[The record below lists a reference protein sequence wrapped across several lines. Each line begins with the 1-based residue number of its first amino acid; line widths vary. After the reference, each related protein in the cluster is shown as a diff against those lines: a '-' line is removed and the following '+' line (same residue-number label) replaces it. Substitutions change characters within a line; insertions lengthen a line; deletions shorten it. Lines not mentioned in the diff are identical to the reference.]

1 MAFLATAKLSPT
13 SRLIL
18 NHFEKNPHP
27 QSAID
32 VSDAIG
38 ASYWTAREL
47 CQALVQQGRLKQ
59 TMHGKSPHY
68 SSTKPVDDAKPAAVP
83 SAHVAHLKPSI
94 LPASPEVKNDK
105 R

>member
-18 NHFEKNPHP
+18 NHFKKNPEP

-47 CQALVQQGRLKQ
+47 CQSLVQQGHLKQ
-59 TMHGKSPHY
+59 TMLGKSPHY
-68 SSTKPVDDAKPAAVP
+68 SSTKPVDDVKPAAVAKVNAAQP
-83 SAHVAHLKPSI
+83 TPI
-94 LPASPEVKNDK
+94 LVPAAPEVEK
-105 R
+105 